1 MISVF
6 NSKKGVESAPF
17 FLIVSAL
24 IMIFTLVMFFPPLS
38 DWSTKMNDA
47 AAMRETQ
54 KLRDALNEISSMG
67 DVGSIEK
74 INMNLPDGYFIE
86 VRETELY
93 MFRKNKDDTGLTQK
107 DLLTLKIDSKAHPG
121 INPDS
126 DDPNQVFGDMT
137 LELRYG
143 KRDECVKPF
152 QICVGKE

>member
-1 MISVF
+1 MPSIHS
-6 NSKKGVESAPF
+6 SRKGVESAPF

-24 IMIFTLVMFFPPLS
+24 IMIFTIVMLFPPLS

-47 AAMRETQ
+47 AAMRETI

-67 DVGSIEK
+67 DVGTVEK
-74 INMNLPDGYFIE
+74 ILMHLPDGYFIE
-86 VRETELY
+86 VRGTELY
-93 MFRKNKDDTGLTQK
+93 AYRKNNMETGLTEK
-107 DLLTLKIDSKAHPG
+107 DLLTLKIDSNAHPN

-143 KRDECVKPF
+143 KAAECVKPF
-152 QICVGKE
+152 QICVGQK

>member
-1 MISVF
+1 MPSILYSR
-6 NSKKGVESAPF
+6 KGVESAPF

-107 DLLTLKIDSKAHPG
+107 DLLTLKIDNNAHPN

-143 KRDECVKPF
+143 KASECVKPF
-152 QICVGKE
+152 QICVGQK